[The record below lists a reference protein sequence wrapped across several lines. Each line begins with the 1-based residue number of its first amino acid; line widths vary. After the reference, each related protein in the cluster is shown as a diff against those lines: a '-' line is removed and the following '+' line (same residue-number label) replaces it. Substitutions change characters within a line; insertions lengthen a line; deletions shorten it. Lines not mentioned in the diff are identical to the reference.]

1 LLASS
6 GSASGMQTLQACAI
20 RGSDT
25 LLMMYQAYQ
34 AFDDLAAPVR
44 AMAGMAAWSFAR
56 GAESGNIHLRRL
68 AATYELI
75 ARMRLTHERPAFG
88 IDSLMVGK
96 QIVEV
101 REDSVYSTPF
111 GRLLHFKKDV
121 STPQPRVLLVAPMS
135 GHFAT
140 LLRATV
146 ETMLPEHDVYITD
159 WYNARNISLLNGHF
173 GFDNFIEHIIKFL
186 EVIGPGAHALA
197 VCQPGPAV
205 LAAVAV
211 MAESRNPA
219 TPQSLTLMAA
229 PMDARINPSRVNTLA
244 NSHPIEWFDRNLIS
258 MVPFR
263 FPGAF
268 RRVYPGFVQLT
279 AFMCMNLQRHLKA
292 QADLLNHRANGED
305 SKAQEIASFY
315 DEYLAVM
322 DLPAEFYLQT
332 VRLVFQE
339 HALARG
345 QLEWRGRRVDPGA
358 IRRTA
363 LLTVEG
369 ERDDICSVGQTVAA
383 HDLCCNLRP
392 YQKRHHLQPGAGH
405 YGVFSG
411 SRWRNQVYPLVK
423 NLILASD

>member
-244 NSHPIEWFDRNLIS
+244 NSHPIEWFERNLIS

-292 QADLLNHRANGED
+292 QADLLNHRANGDD

>member
-75 ARMRLTHERPAFG
+75 ARMRLTHKRPAFG

-101 REDSVYSTPF
+101 REDSAYSTPF

-244 NSHPIEWFDRNLIS
+244 NSHPIEWFERNLIS